1 MKEIILTYIIH
12 YKREKTLIIIMI
24 FFKTR
29 CILLYYITRH
39 NTVTCTPLCC
49 TLRLAPTL
57 VFALTATPFSFTHS
71 HWMMPCL
78 SHTSLLSAA
87 LLQLQVPFH
96 LCFSVFKRAMQIFT
110 FLDGIILLFL
120 YFFHSSFQEFGEA
133 AAFSKCCTGF
143 KICSGQ
149 LFSQM

>member
-1 MKEIILTYIIH
+1 
-12 YKREKTLIIIMI
+12 MI

-149 LFSQM
+149 LFSQMWF